1 MAVVVEEV
9 AEEKPGITGLSV
21 GFIGCGGIAGH
32 HLNQLI
38 KLGVKPIAF
47 CDVDKS
53 KALSFAERI
62 GGATVYT
69 DYYEMFDREE
79 LDAVWICI
87 PPFAHR
93 DEVVVAAENGVN
105 VFLEK
110 PIALDMKT
118 AKSMVDAVGKH
129 GVKSWVGYQ
138 WRQFNGV
145 QAARMKLVR
154 EGGRI
159 GLVEGY
165 WWGGVPGAP
174 WWIRREFSGGQVVEQ
189 TTHIFDL
196 ARYLCGEVERVYT
209 EMDTLIHTDIPGFDI
224 EDVGVFTLRFKNGAV
239 GVISNTSAAQ
249 PPGRTVGL
257 RIVAKNLQ
265 VEVSYVSTKI
275 HRGSETVEIRH
286 TVDPYLEEDRKFLQS
301 IVEDSP
307 TEVPIMEGLKTLAVT
322 LAAVESW
329 RRGSPVRVEELL
341 L

>member
-1 MAVVVEEV
+1 MAVA
-9 AEEKPGITGLSV
+9 AEEKAKEGHDITELNV

-32 HLNQLI
+32 HLNQLV

-47 CDVDKS
+47 CDIDKS
-53 KALSFAERI
+53 KALSFAEKI
-62 GGATVYT
+62 GDATVYT
-69 DYYEMFDREE
+69 DYYEMLEGEE

-93 DEVVVAAENGVN
+93 DEVIVAAEHGVN
-105 VFLEK
+105 IFLEK

-118 AKSMVDAVGKH
+118 AKSMVDAVSRH

-145 QAARMKLVR
+145 QVARMRLVR

-165 WWGGVPGAP
+165 WWGGIPEAP
-174 WWIRREFSGGQVVEQ
+174 WWIRRSLSGGQVVEQ

-209 EMDTLIHTDIPGFDI
+209 EMDTLIHTDIPDFDI
-224 EDVGVFTLRFKNGAV
+224 EDVGIFTLRFKNGAV

-249 PPGRTVGL
+249 LPGRAVGL
-257 RIVAKNLQ
+257 KIVAKNLQ
-265 VEVSYVSTKI
+265 VEINYASTKI
-275 HRGSETVEIRH
+275 HKGSETVEIRH

-307 TEVPIMEGLKTLAVT
+307 TEVPIIEGLKTLAVT

-329 RRGSPVRVEELL
+329 RRGTPVQVDELL